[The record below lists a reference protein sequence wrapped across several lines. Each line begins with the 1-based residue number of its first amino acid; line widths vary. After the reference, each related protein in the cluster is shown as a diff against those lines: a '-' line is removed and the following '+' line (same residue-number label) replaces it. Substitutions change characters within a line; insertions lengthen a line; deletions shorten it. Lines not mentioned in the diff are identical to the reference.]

1 MQGGGGSR
9 RWRHL
14 RIVLAVVAAI
24 ALMVGG
30 YTVVSA
36 APNSGTGSLGSLG
49 GGGGGTPPTT
59 TTPPSTTTSAPP
71 TTTTPPVS
79 EEDPT
84 TPAAETVEVPAD
96 EVTSVAGDQAGAHTV
111 TIAPGG
117 EVPEVGGFLAAPI
130 SPEAPRGVLGKVTG
144 IVVNPD
150 GSTTVS
156 LVPARLD
163 EAFDQVN
170 IVTATTLD
178 DATIIPAEEV
188 DPEEGPSA
196 RGIGKEFK
204 VNASLGLLTCDT
216 NLATKI
222 NYALKLTDLKVDFE
236 LNTWARKMKLVV
248 TYSPQFTASLKA
260 SGAVSCSLKE
270 LAKPR
275 VLVPVS
281 AMPPLAVEIKPEFTG
296 SLEGSFSASV
306 AWGPTIKAGFKVD
319 GSGVTPIGSASCCGD
334 IDTGTFSASAE
345 AFMGVS
351 GGLSIAGLASG
362 GFDFGPRLTWTP
374 ENNCSTI
381 DVDLAV
387 KAKLDTIVDGWNV
400 RLNTAALPLGKVSN
414 ECTEVP
420 VVTNRV
426 TCEPSGDTVL
436 LRFPDLGPG
445 YKYRLIPEI
454 ILPTVDIAPEAL
466 VKDGPQFAYRVP
478 SDLINII
485 VSMRFTV
492 SAYEPDSGTSVRL
505 GWARAVRAGGL
516 GKCTFG

>member
-14 RIVLAVVAAI
+14 RIVLAVVAAL

-36 APNSGTGSLGSLG
+36 APSAGSGFLGSL

-59 TTPPSTTTSAPP
+59 TTNPPTTTTSAPP
-71 TTTTPPVS
+71 TTTPRVT
-79 EEDPT
+79 EDDPT
-84 TPAAETVEVPAD
+84 TPAADTVEVPA
-96 EVTSVAGDQAGAHTV
+96 ERVAAVEGDQAGEHTV
-111 TIAPGG
+111 TVAPGG
-117 EVPEVGGFLAAPI
+117 EVPAVGGFLAVPI
-130 SPEAPRGVLGKVTG
+130 SPEAPHGVLGRVTG
-144 IVVNPD
+144 IVVNPH
-150 GSTTVS
+150 GSTTVT

-170 IVTATTLD
+170 IATTTTLD

-188 DPEEGPSA
+188 EPEERSEEGPSP

-204 VNASLGLLTCDT
+204 VNASLGVLSCDT
-216 NLATKI
+216 TLATKI
-222 NYALKLTDLKVDFE
+222 NYALKLTDLNVDFE
-236 LNTWARKMKLVV
+236 LNTWARKMRLVV

-260 SGAVSCSLKE
+260 SGAVTCSLKE

-281 AMPPLAVEIKPEFTG
+281 AMPPLAVEIKPEFTA
-296 SLEGSFSASV
+296 SLEGSFAASV

-334 IDTGTFSASAE
+334 IDTGSSSASAE

-362 GFDFGPRLTWTP
+362 GFGFGPRLTWTP
-374 ENNCSTI
+374 EDTCSTI

-387 KAKLDTIVDGWNV
+387 KA
-400 RLNTAALPLGKVSN
+400 
-414 ECTEVP
+414 
-420 VVTNRV
+420 
-426 TCEPSGDTVL
+426 
-436 LRFPDLGPG
+436 
-445 YKYRLIPEI
+445 
-454 ILPTVDIAPEAL
+454 
-466 VKDGPQFAYRVP
+466 
-478 SDLINII
+478 
-485 VSMRFTV
+485 
-492 SAYEPDSGTSVRL
+492 
-505 GWARAVRAGGL
+505 
-516 GKCTFG
+516 